1 MWIILPQK
9 GKSFLDC
16 ALSMKFTY
24 YLMLI
29 NHETKKNQTKTS
41 RFKMTII
48 NGRTAKPG
56 LGLAQWGF
64 SLDLTVSFSP
74 AG

>member
-29 NHETKKNQTKTS
+29 NHETKKKIKL
-41 RFKMTII
+41 RH
-48 NGRTAKPG
+48 
-56 LGLAQWGF
+56 LG
-64 SLDLTVSFSP
+64 SK
-74 AG
+74 